1 MGTYPTM
8 KALSI
13 ALIVAGVA
21 LIAWGFQLSD
31 SIGNQVSEAFT
42 GSSTDE
48 VMYRYIAGAASLAA
62 GAYLFFRK

>member
-1 MGTYPTM
+1 M

-13 ALIVAGVA
+13 ALIVVGVA

-31 SIGNQVSEAFT
+31 GIGNQVSETLT

-48 VMYRYIAGAASLAA
+48 VMYRYIAGAASLAV
-62 GAYLFFRK
+62 GAYLFFKK